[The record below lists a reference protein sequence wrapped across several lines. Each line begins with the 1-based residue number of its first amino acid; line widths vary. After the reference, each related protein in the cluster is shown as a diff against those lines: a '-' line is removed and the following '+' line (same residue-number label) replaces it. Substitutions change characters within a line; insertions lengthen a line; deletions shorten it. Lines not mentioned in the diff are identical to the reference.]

1 MKEYNKEILKDA
13 ANRLLFDMTD
23 EQYDTL
29 LNEFDIIT
37 KQMEI
42 MGKDSRI
49 DDLEPMVFPFECSTS
64 YLREDVPSTPLDKE
78 DAIKNAQNKQ
88 EGQIKLPKVVL

>member
-42 MGKDSRI
+42 IGKDSLI
-49 DDLEPMVFPFECSTS
+49 DDLEPMVFPFECFTS
-64 YLREDVPSTPLDKE
+64 YLREDVPTTPVDPSIEL
-78 DAIKNAQNKQ
+78 KNVPSRLGNQV
-88 EGQIKLPKVVL
+88 KLPKVVK